1 MSDNGDFWMGYMMG
15 SGENESGGS
24 GGNGGGIIAVLS
36 MAGGFL
42 LNVLFYTT
50 FGIEIEEIPGLL
62 LIITWIIG
70 SVIVAAFISFI
81 LDQ

>member
-1 MSDNGDFWMGYMMG
+1 MSDNRDFWMGYMMG

-50 FGIEIEEIPGLL
+50 LGIETDEIPGLL
-62 LIITWIIG
+62 LVIGWIIG
-70 SVIVAAFISFI
+70 SGIVAAFISFI